1 MSDAPLIALRLA
13 GVSKAF
19 GGLRAVDAVE
29 LSVAP
34 GERRAL
40 IGPNGA
46 GKTTLFNLIS
56 GELPPSGGRI
66 LLFGRDVTRLSPE
79 RRAALGLARTYQ
91 ITTLFPN
98 LTALENLL
106 LAVQGLERTKFML
119 LRPAT
124 AYPDLYARARAGLD
138 AVGLQDKEGEVVKN
152 LSHGEQRQM
161 EVAMALAS
169 RPRLLLLDEP
179 TAGLS
184 PAESL
189 MMTAML
195 KRLDSGI
202 TLLIIEHD
210 MDVAFA
216 LTDRVTVL
224 HNGRVVADGSREEVK
239 ASPLVKEIYL
249 GSEEAGRPRFSST
262 VR

>member
-1 MSDAPLIALRLA
+1 MTPVPALSLTDL
-13 GVSKAF
+13 SKTF
-19 GGLRAVDAVE
+19 GGLKAVKGVA

-56 GELPPSGGRI
+56 GELMPSEGRI
-66 LLFGRDVTRLSPE
+66 SLFGRDVTTLPPN
-79 RRAALGLARTYQ
+79 RRAALGLARTFQ
-91 ITTLFPN
+91 ITNLFSN
-98 LTALENLL
+98 LTVLENLL
-106 LAVQGLERTKFML
+106 MAVQALERTKLML
-119 LRPAT
+119 LRSIRS
-124 AYPDLYARARAGLD
+124 YPSLFARARAILE
-138 AVGLQDKEGEVVKN
+138 AVGLADKEAEVVKS

-161 EVAMALAS
+161 EIAMALAC

-184 PAESL
+184 LAESRL
-189 MMTAML
+189 MTAL
-195 KRLDSGI
+195 LQKLDSGI

-216 LTDRVTVL
+216 LTDRVTAL
-224 HNGRVVADGSREEVK
+224 HNGSVIADGHRDEVK
-239 ASPLVKEIYL
+239 ANPLVREIYL
-249 GSEEAGRPRFSST
+249 GSA
-262 VR
+262 

>member
-1 MSDAPLIALRLA
+1 MQALLSQRKGQSMTLVPALSLSDL
-13 GVSKAF
+13 SKAF
-19 GGLRAVDAVE
+19 GGLVAVNGVE

-34 GERRAL
+34 SERRAL

-46 GKTTLFNLIS
+46 GKTTVFNLIS

-66 LLFGRDVTRLSPE
+66 TMFGRDVTNLPPH

-91 ITTLFPN
+91 ITNLFPN
-98 LTALENLL
+98 LTVLENLL
-106 LAVQGLERTKFML
+106 LAVQALERTKL
-119 LRPAT
+119 NLIRPIT
-124 AYPDLYARARAGLD
+124 SYPHLYERARAILVS
-138 AVGLQDKEGEVVKN
+138 VGLAATEGEMVRN

-161 EVAMALAS
+161 EVAMALAG

-184 PAESL
+184 LAESRL
-189 MMTAML
+189 MTALL
-195 KRLDSGI
+195 KELDSGI

-216 LTDRVTVL
+216 LTDRVTAL
-224 HNGRVVADGSREEVK
+224 HNGSVIADGHRDEVK
-239 ASPLVKEIYL
+239 ANPLVREIYL
-249 GSEEAGRPRFSST
+249 GSA
-262 VR
+262 